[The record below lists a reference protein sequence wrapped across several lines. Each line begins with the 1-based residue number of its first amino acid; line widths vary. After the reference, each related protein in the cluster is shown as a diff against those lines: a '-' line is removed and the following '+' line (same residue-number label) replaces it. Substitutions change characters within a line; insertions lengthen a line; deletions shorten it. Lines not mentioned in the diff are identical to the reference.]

1 MFTVDQCLLRQRSAL
16 TKVYFDKGLPHQFI
30 TKDFLLINLNI
41 TTIYKVYILE
51 KVTLEGLGLLDQ
63 FGLESNK
70 RSWSPNAPSL
80 LDCQNVKLSLLGCQM
95 WKYPYRIPCKRKYN
109 VKAS

>member
-1 MFTVDQCLLRQRSAL
+1 LGLLLTSLFTVDQCPLQQRSAL
-16 TKVYFDKGLPHQFI
+16 TKVHFDKGLPHQFI

-63 FGLESNK
+63 LVLRAIKG
-70 RSWSPNAPSL
+70 
-80 LDCQNVKLSLLGCQM
+80 VGVQM
-95 WKYPYRIPCKRKYN
+95 IQVCWIAKM
-109 VKAS
+109 